1 MPFETAVLPAAPAG
15 YETPLL
21 AIAVARGGLPASL
34 GSLDHAT
41 GGALGRLF
49 VAGDFSGKKDET
61 ALVYPSG
68 PAQRVLFV
76 GLGKPEESS
85 RSRLRRAASA
95 AAKRARTLGVPRA
108 AFHLPAE
115 ALGPVRRRKR
125 ARPSARAWRRAPG
138 STAR

>member
-1 MPFETAVLPAAPAG
+1 MPFETTVVRAAPAG

-34 GSLDHAT
+34 ASLDQAT

-61 ALVYPSG
+61 ALVYPPG
-68 PAQRVLFV
+68 PAQRVLLV

-85 RSRLRRAASA
+85 RTGLRRAASA
-95 AAKRARTLGVPRA
+95 AAKRA
-108 AFHLPAE
+108 
-115 ALGPVRRRKR
+115 
-125 ARPSARAWRRAPG
+125 
-138 STAR
+138 